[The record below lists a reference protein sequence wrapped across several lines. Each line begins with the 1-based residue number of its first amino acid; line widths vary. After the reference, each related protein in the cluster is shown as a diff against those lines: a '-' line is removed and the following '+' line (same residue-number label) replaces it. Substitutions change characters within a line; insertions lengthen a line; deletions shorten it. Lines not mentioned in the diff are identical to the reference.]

1 MSQWP
6 QMPHQ
11 ERVAHTTLHILPGSS
26 LRSPGMACYTEPST
40 LERSVQLARFVGIA
54 PTIEK
59 RD

>member
-1 MSQWP
+1 
-6 QMPHQ
+6 MPHQ